1 MDLQSLPGVKADFER
16 RGHAGPFRF
25 LTGAECLLLQRYVR
39 SGELTAPAVW
49 GKGLAV
55 RDPLIYGIATKPE
68 LLAVLAQLLGRHVYL
83 WGAQVIAKEPGEAHP
98 WHTDIE
104 TSAPRGR
111 FVSVWIGLENTS
123 AKSALQHIGGSHRI
137 GKPLQQVAHE
147 KQVDRP
153 RRTGALA
160 LAWARETIA
169 DAALEAVDVRDG
181 DAVLFDGRIW
191 HGSLNSEDRPRRA
204 LLLQYAAAHHQVRIP
219 DLGKTMNWP
228 FAYTAELPPAIT
240 VLGRTRGY
248 RNLVEPPRDK
258 ALASPMIAALAAAGD
273 GGPWT
278 PHPLMAGRTAAAG
291 KFSAH
296 FSLLQPGHSPH
307 PPHAHVE
314 EEILIVIDGEA
325 EVVLPAHQD
334 DPAPAI
340 HRLKA
345 GDFTY
350 YPPYRWHTIRNA
362 GAKPIVYLM
371 YKWRG
376 APLGLTEHAPAGVF
390 IDGDRPA
397 RPDKAYQ
404 TELVFQGG
412 THFLEKLHAH
422 RSVLLPGGGY
432 EPHADPYDV
441 MIALLSGTV
450 ETLGTVVTAPAFL
463 YHPAGSLHGI
473 RGIGHSPARY
483 LVIEMHGAAARD
495 ARGRARSR
503 PNLSMA
509 DEFVIM
515 PDRRWSVWRVT

>member
-1 MDLQSLPGVKADFER
+1 MNMMLVPGLKASFER

-25 LTGAECLLLQRYVR
+25 LTDAECLLLQRYVH
-39 SGELTAPAVW
+39 SGELAEPAVW

-55 RDPLIYGIATKPE
+55 RDQLIYSLATKPE
-68 LLAVLAQLLGRHVYL
+68 LLAVLAQLLGQHVYL
-83 WGAQVIAKEPGEAHP
+83 WGAQLIAKEPGEAHP

-104 TSAPRGR
+104 TCSPSGR

-147 KQVDRP
+147 KRVARPDRTAE
-153 RRTGALA
+153 RA

-169 DAALEAVDVRDG
+169 DAELVAADVRDG

-228 FAYTAELPPAIT
+228 FAYRPDPPPAISI
-240 VLGRTRGY
+240 LGRARGY
-248 RNLVEPPRDK
+248 RNLVEPPREN
-258 ALASPMIAALAAAGD
+258 ALDRPMIAGLDPVSD
-273 GGPWT
+273 GKPWT
-278 PHPLMAGRTAAAG
+278 SQPLVSGRTASAG

-325 EVVLPAHQD
+325 EVVLPDSRD
-334 DPAPAI
+334 DPAPAV
-340 HRLKA
+340 HRLKS

-350 YPPYRWHTIRNA
+350 YPAYRWHTIRNVS
-362 GAKPIVYLM
+362 AKPIVYLM
-371 YKWRG
+371 YKWQG
-376 APLGLTEHAPAGVF
+376 APLGLAAHAPAGVF
-390 IDGDRPA
+390 IDGGEPA
-397 RPDKAYQ
+397 RSDQAFQ
-404 TELVFQGG
+404 TRLVFEGG
-412 THFLEKLHAH
+412 THFLKKLHAH

-450 ETLGTVVTAPAFL
+450 STMGTRVTAPAFF

-473 RGIGHSPARY
+473 RALGDIPARY
-483 LVIEMHGAAARD
+483 LVVEMHGAEARD
-495 ARGRARSR
+495 ARGRKQAGAEWSMSGASTAR
-503 PNLSMA
+503 LS
-509 DEFVIM
+509 
-515 PDRRWSVWRVT
+515 PDWTARRIP